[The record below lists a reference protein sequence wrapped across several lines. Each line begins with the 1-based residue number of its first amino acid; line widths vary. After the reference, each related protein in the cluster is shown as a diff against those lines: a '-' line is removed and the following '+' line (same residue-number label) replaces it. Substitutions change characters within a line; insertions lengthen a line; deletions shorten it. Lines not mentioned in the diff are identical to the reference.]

1 MKKIYFLIFVF
12 ISNCLILNA
21 QSALDQFNIENA
33 NNSTEKPIKV
43 SLRKLYNNPDKYN
56 GKVISVTGF
65 MIIEFERTAIYDI
78 KNRNRKNKTN
88 LKYWLIMSKKDIH
101 KLEGECT
108 HKYTTVIGQ
117 FNRNI
122 KGHFGMFNGSIM
134 NIRNIELK

>member
-101 KLEGECT
+101 KLEEECT

-117 FNRNI
+117 FNKNI
-122 KGHFGMFNGSIM
+122 KGHFESFNGSIT

>member
-1 MKKIYFLIFVF
+1 MKKVVFLFFIFW
-12 ISNCLILNA
+12 SNWMVVYA
-21 QSALDQFNIENA
+21 QALKQFNIENA

-108 HKYTTVIGQ
+108 HKYATVIGQ